1 MRRRPTSPNRT
12 DTPYPY
18 TTLFRSNLRLDH
30 LLSKEFGGTRWPL
43 WSEEL
48 PPFQRTFAAVLM
60 SLHPGDRQSEPVA
73 IAEQA
78 CMPQSGPSGASDGTG
93 ADRKSVEEG
102 KGVAVR
108 VALGGRQPVQQKA
121 QIKIS

>member
-30 LLSKEFGGTRWPL
+30 LLSKEFGGKRWPL

-48 PPFQRTFAAVLM
+48 HPFQRTFAAVLM
-60 SLHPGDRQSEPVA
+60 SLHPGDRHSETVA

-78 CMPQSGPSGASDGTG
+78 CMPKSGPSGAC
-93 ADRKSVEEG
+93 EG
-102 KGVAVR
+102 KGDGSRWEVTRRGQECGSMCRERGTQAIEK
-108 VALGGRQPVQQKA
+108 QKR
-121 QIKIS
+121 